1 MHPNETFICSFDIC
15 SLLSN
20 VPLVETIQICSDALY
35 GCELIPPDYPW
46 EIFVELM
53 NTATKLVESSFNN
66 NMYKQ
71 IDGLA
76 MGNAL
81 SDAFANIFLDIIKAN
96 FLSPQ
101 TSHSFITDMWMTI
114 LPFLDQRKMHFFS

>member
-1 MHPNETFICSFDIC
+1 M
-15 SLLSN
+15 
-20 VPLVETIQICSDALY
+20 
-35 GCELIPPDYPW
+35 
-46 EIFVELM
+46 ELM

-81 SDAFANIFLDIIKAN
+81 RGALANIFLDIMKAN
-96 FLSPQ
+96 FLSPI